1 MILFVIG
8 IWKIIHFGVEI
19 LQNQMI
25 FISHWMA
32 TFFPVLLQLGF
43 LKMQEGQNQKF
54 MEEKNKVECSMI
66 CQSTWQNIS
75 LFYAISHN

>member
-1 MILFVIG
+1 
-8 IWKIIHFGVEI
+8 
-19 LQNQMI
+19 
-25 FISHWMA
+25 MA

-54 MEEKNKVECSMI
+54 MEENNKVECSMI